1 MTVKPKS
8 ERAPATPALAKE
20 YQRPQH
26 GNRRVLLAGEF
37 SDRQIT
43 ALREAKVP
51 AGLADLDAELENWN
65 P

>member
-8 ERAPATPALAKE
+8 ERAPTAPTLAQE
-20 YQRPQH
+20 YQRPQR
-26 GNRRVLLAGEF
+26 GNRRVLLAGGL

-43 ALREAKVP
+43 ALRKAEVP
-51 AGLADLDAELENWN
+51 AGFADLNAELENWN